1 MKTYKLL
8 GYDVFVPENDSELKG
23 IVSKAPEKIFL
34 FAFDTETNTWIDM
47 TNRNGNNID
56 VVHDLPFLVQFGF
69 KSTVCTVDLRL
80 PYVSR
85 ETTLWAF
92 EELRKRSVFAT
103 AHNVEFDMNM
113 LLNIGYDVEPNN
125 LCDSKTVARLA
136 LESKSEREGGYTMAL
151 KPLASRLLGS
161 EYASAGHALDDALRE
176 LWQVQLRVLSDK
188 LKPYGITRAQINT
201 VLKDPTGTLE
211 EFPEDVQRIWTDW
224 TYSSRITYADVPT
237 EILYEYGS
245 VDVILVLELMKLLLP
260 IVVEKKQQDV
270 LRREQMLIMPLVRM
284 ERTGF
289 TVDKKYILRSK
300 RAIVYE
306 IDSVKAINAAILG
319 KNVNPNQHAAIKT
332 ALLEKFGYN
341 LQSTSKDKLHIL
353 IQTDTSMPQ
362 EVKDYLTN
370 VVYLRTLE
378 KWLATYINPMLYRI
392 SRFSE
397 SKVYTMYDPNGAVSG
412 RFTSNFQ
419 QFPKNAIVSPISGN
433 ELFHPRKMF
442 IVDDTSPELAYID
455 YSQIELRL
463 QAEYTYR
470 VSHGYGDK
478 NMLRA
483 YCPFQCHKDDEGNW
497 IQDDD
502 NQPWKGV
509 DLHTQSTLMAFPN
522 LDVHSAE
529 FKKMRY
535 IGKRVNFA
543 LIYGASLRKV
553 QEAIADADPEIV
565 KKLYY
570 GFHERFRGVAEY
582 GQWVSESWV
591 KNCGWVE
598 NMFGRR
604 YYITESKDAYKL
616 NNYLIQ
622 GSAADLIKVC
632 IIRIDRMLR
641 RGGYATRLQGCI
653 HDELCVC
660 VANGEHDVIYK
671 IKDIMEHTADL
682 YVPIVAEIETTKTS
696 WAEKCPEGE

>member
-1 MKTYKLL
+1 MKTAKLL
-8 GYDVFVPENDSELKG
+8 GYDIYIPETDSELEAL
-23 IVSKAPEKIFL
+23 ILKAPERIFL

-56 VVHDLPFLVQFGF
+56 VVHDMPFLVQFGF
-69 KSTVCTVDLRL
+69 GKEVYTVDLRL
-80 PYVSR
+80 PNISKAK
-85 ETTLWAF
+85 TLWAF
-92 EELRKRSVFAT
+92 EALRKRATFAF
-103 AHNVEFDMNM
+103 AHNVEFDVNM
-113 LLNIGYDVEPNN
+113 LINIGYNVEPDN
-125 LCDSKTVARLA
+125 LCDSKTVARLT
-136 LESKSEREGGYTMAL
+136 LESKSEREGGYNLAL
-151 KPLASRLLGS
+151 KPLASRLLGT
-161 EYASAGHALDDALRE
+161 EYAQAGHAVDDALRD
-176 LWQVQLRVLSDK
+176 LWQQHLHRLAVA
-188 LKPYGITRAQINT
+188 LKPYGVTRAQINA

-211 EFPEDVQRIWTDW
+211 EFSEDVQRIWTAW
-224 TYSSRITYADVPT
+224 TYTSRITYADIPT
-237 EILYEYGS
+237 ELLYAYGS

-260 IVVEKKQQDV
+260 IILDKHQQDV
-270 LRREQMLIMPLVRM
+270 LKREQMLIMPLVRM
-284 ERTGF
+284 ERTGY

-306 IDSVKAINAAILG
+306 IDTVKAINAGILG
-319 KNVNPNQHAAIKT
+319 KTVNANQHAAIKA
-332 ALLEKFGYN
+332 ALFEKFGYV
-341 LQSTSKDKLHIL
+341 LESTSKDKLHIL
-353 IQTDTSMPQ
+353 VQTDKDMP
-362 EVKDYLTN
+362 EDVKKYLTN

-378 KWLATYINPMLYRI
+378 KWLATYINPMLYRL
-392 SRFSE
+392 SKFFE
-397 SKVYTMYDPNGAVSG
+397 NKVYTMYDPNGAVSG

-419 QFPKNAIVSPISGN
+419 QFPKNAIVSPISGA

-442 IVDDTSPELAYID
+442 TVDPDTPELAYID

-470 VSHGYGDK
+470 VSHGYGDV
-478 NMLRA
+478 NMIRA
-483 YCPFQCHKDDEGNW
+483 YRPFKCHQNAAGEWLHDE
-497 IQDDD
+497 D

-509 DLHTQSTLMAFPN
+509 DLHTQSTLMAFPD

-570 GFHERFRGVAEY
+570 GFHERFKGVAEY
-582 GQWVSESWV
+582 GRWVSESWV
-591 KNCGWVE
+591 VNCGWVE
-598 NMFGRR
+598 NLFGRR
-604 YYITESKDAYKL
+604 YYLTESKDVYKL

-660 VANGEHDVIYK
+660 VAEGEHDVIYK
-671 IKDIMEHTADL
+671 IKDIMEHTAKL
-682 YVPIVAEIETTKTS
+682 FVPVVAEIETTKTN

>member
-1 MKTYKLL
+1 MKTYSLL
-8 GYDVFVPENDSELKG
+8 GYDVYVPENDSELKS
-23 IVSKAPEKIFL
+23 IISKIPEHVFIS
-34 FAFDTETNTWIDM
+34 AFDTETNTWIDM

-69 KSTVCTVDLRL
+69 GSTVCTVDLRL
-80 PYVSR
+80 PEISR

-92 EELRKRSVFAT
+92 ETLRKKSRFTA
-103 AHNVEFDMNM
+103 AHNVEFDVNM
-113 LLNIGYDVEPNN
+113 LMNIGYSEEPDN

-136 LESKSEREGGYTMAL
+136 LESKSEREGGYTMTL
-151 KPLASRLLGS
+151 KPLASQLLGS
-161 EYASAGHALDDALRE
+161 EYASAGRALDEALRAI
-176 LWQVQLRVLSDK
+176 WQRHLQHLAEQ
-188 LKPYGITRAQINT
+188 LKPYGITRAQINA
-201 VLKDPTGTLE
+201 VIKDPTGTLE
-211 EFPEDVQRIWTDW
+211 EFPETVQRIWADW
-224 TYSSRITYADVPT
+224 NYNSRITYADVPT

-260 IVVEKKQQDV
+260 IVVEKNQQDV
-270 LRREQMLIMPLVRM
+270 LRREQLLIMPLVRM

-289 TVDKKYILRSK
+289 TVDKKYILKSK

-306 IDSVKAINAAILG
+306 IDSVKAINTKILG
-319 KNVNPNQHAAIKT
+319 ENIGPSQHAAIK
-332 ALLEKFGYN
+332 AAIFKKFGYD
-341 LQSTSKDKLHIL
+341 LQTTSKDKLHIL
-353 IQTDTSMPQ
+353 IQTDKTMPE
-362 EVKDYLTN
+362 EVKTYLGN

-442 IVDDTSPELAYID
+442 TVDDKTPELAYID

-470 VSHGYGDK
+470 VSHGYGDI

-483 YCPFQCHKDDEGNW
+483 YCPFRCHKDSEGNW
-497 IQDDD
+497 VHDEDGT
-502 NQPWKGV
+502 PWKGV
-509 DLHTQSTLMAFPN
+509 DLHTQSTLMAFPS
-522 LDVHSAE
+522 LDVGSAE

-565 KKLYY
+565 RKLYY
-570 GFHERFRGVAEY
+570 GFHERFKGVAEY
-582 GQWVSESWV
+582 GQWVSETWI

-604 YYITESKDAYKL
+604 YYLSESKDAYKL

-660 VANGEHDVIYK
+660 VAEGEHDVIYK
-671 IKDIMEHTADL
+671 IKDIMEHTAKL
-682 YVPIVAEIETTKTS
+682 FVPIVAEIEVTKTN
-696 WAEKCPEGE
+696 WAEKHPEGD